1 MPSHHYPPQ
10 PLQDLITAI
19 FVAASCEPRE
29 AEVVA
34 DHLVQANL
42 TGHDSHGVIRTPI
55 YVKWLREGN
64 VLANQR
70 LKVIF
75 ENDVM
80 AVVDG
85 QLGLGQ
91 SIAEQA
97 MTLGIAKS
105 RKSGVAVIS
114 LRNSGHVGRVG
125 HWAEMVVQAGLVSL
139 HFVNTSGLG
148 LLVAPVGGISRRLS
162 ANPVAA
168 GIPVAG
174 GEPIIFDISTSSL
187 AEGKLKVAFNK
198 GVSVPDGCIIDALG
212 QPTNDPRVFYAD
224 PPGAILPFGGYKG
237 YGLGL
242 IAEILA
248 GALTGSGCSQPG
260 KTRLEQGMLSI
271 ILDPAVFQVQD
282 QFLDEVKCFIDFVK
296 SAEKVSPTAE
306 ILVPGD
312 VERRNRAE
320 RMAQG
325 IELDEN
331 TWHQIATCAQSL
343 GVHADLLAR
352 AQGVAG

>member
-1 MPSHHYPPQ
+1 MSFFRAPPQ
-10 PLQDLITAI
+10 PLQNLTTAI
-19 FVAASCEPRE
+19 FAAAGCAADE
-29 AEVVA
+29 AQVVA

-42 TGHDSHGVIRTPI
+42 TGHDSHGVIRAPT
-55 YVKWLREGN
+55 YVRWLAEGK

-70 LKVIF
+70 LKVLF
-75 ENDVM
+75 ENDTL

-91 SIAEQA
+91 SIAQQA
-97 MTLGIAKS
+97 IQLGIAKAS
-105 RKSGVAVIS
+105 RGGVAVVS

-125 HWAEMVVQAGLVSL
+125 HWAEMAVAAGLVSL

-174 GEPIIFDISTSSL
+174 GEPIIYDISTASV

-198 GVSVPDGCIIDALG
+198 GVSVPEGCIIDAAG
-212 QPTNDPRVFYAD
+212 NPTRDPRVFYAD
-224 PPGAILPFGGYKG
+224 PPGAILPFGGHKG
-237 YGLGL
+237 YGLG
-242 IAEILA
+242 IVAEILA
-248 GALTGSGCSQPG
+248 GALTGGGCSAPG

-271 ILDPAVFQVQD
+271 LLDPCVFQVGD
-282 QFLDEVKCFIDFVK
+282 HFLDDVRRFLDFVK
-296 SAEKVSPTAE
+296 SAEKANPTAE

-312 VERRNRAE
+312 VERRHRAE
-320 RMAQG
+320 RGARG
-325 IELDEN
+325 IELDDN
-331 TWHQIATCAQSL
+331 TWRELADCAQSL
-343 GVHADLLAR
+343 AVPAQLLAACR
-352 AQGVAG
+352 ASS